1 MLEWFQ
7 KIYDLLNKDKELL
20 LIILGAALVL
30 VGSLGGLPMGNPPLP
45 VMDEKWR
52 YILVGVGGFLILTYI
67 VFIVLS
73 VLIKKGQE
81 EEDGIGND
89 FRIKVIVHGEDG
101 KTARIAGATVT
112 ISLPQPIERQTD
124 ESGTAILPYPSVLNG
139 EKIDLEV
146 TKAGY
151 QPCQPEKITLKN
163 GSTVYLA
170 LAPRPPVPDV
180 PDIERYLQDMKDKF
194 SRWRGLGLGRD
205 VVLEEIYVSHRLE
218 NGQEEVLSD
227 DRLLERLTNVS
238 LDKQNILIKGRAGS
252 GKTTLLKL
260 WVLKLAKLA
269 LEANSQGWI
278 PVYVSLGRVGELCG
292 NDPDWHGSVV
302 EIAAGEFTDIND
314 KVSPS
319 LIEALT
325 KIVNTGNAII
335 LLDAVDEVDEVTRPN
350 VLRWLERMQ
359 QALHCPIVVTSRPGS
374 SVDNMKSFQVFNI
387 KPFKF
392 NQIQS
397 FIDKWFKDFP
407 ANAQKMKILLE
418 KSAQLVLLAG
428 NPLFLTMMCVTY
440 ENDQFIQSYTE
451 GELLEKFVWILLRDW
466 DIDNGGRRE
475 HARPSNDATV
485 ELHVLESVSVQF
497 FGQAEIKEDELMD
510 FVQKT
515 LKKYD
520 STLDAQSLIQGIQS
534 VSGILMSERGGKFR
548 FCHPIFP
555 DFFYAH
561 HLLQEVK
568 SGRLNWQD
576 WTGETGEQEKYR
588 NVDVLFGGLLRQLK
602 TSA

>member
-1 MLEWFQ
+1 
-7 KIYDLLNKDKELL
+7 
-20 LIILGAALVL
+20 V
-30 VGSLGGLPMGNPPLP
+30 V
-45 VMDEKWR
+45 
-52 YILVGVGGFLILTYI
+52 
-67 VFIVLS
+67 
-73 VLIKKGQE
+73 
-81 EEDGIGND
+81 
-89 FRIKVIVHGEDG
+89 VHIEGD
-101 KTARIAGATVT
+101 KTAKVEGATVT
-112 ISLPQPIERQTD
+112 LSLPQSIEQQTD
-124 ESGTAILPYPSVLNG
+124 KSGTAFIVYPSVLDGKN
-139 EKIDLEV
+139 IDLNV

-151 QPCQPEKITLKN
+151 RPRQPETTTLKN

-170 LAPRPPVPDV
+170 LTPRAPFPDGGGGYLH
-180 PDIERYLQDMKDKF
+180 DIEKYLQDMKNKF
-194 SRWRGLGLGRD
+194 SLWRGLGLGRD
-205 VVLEEIYVSHRLE
+205 IALEEIYVSHRLE
-218 NGQEEVLSD
+218 NGQEEILSD
-227 DRLLERLTNVS
+227 DRLLGLLTNTS
-238 LDKQNILIKGRAGS
+238 LNKQNILIKGQAGS

-269 LEANSQGWI
+269 LEANFQGWI

-359 QALHCPIVVTSRPGS
+359 QASHCPIVVTSRPSS
-374 SVDNMKSFQVFNI
+374 SVDNMMSFQVFNI

-397 FIDKWFKDFP
+397 FIDKWFKYFST
-407 ANAQKMKILLE
+407 NAQKMKILLE

-497 FGQAEIKEDELMD
+497 FGQVEIKEDELMD

-576 WTGETGEQEKYR
+576 WTRETGEQEKYR
-588 NVDVLFGGLLRQLK
+588 NVDVLFKGLLRQLK
-602 TSA
+602 TSV